1 MKSKIVSFIMT
12 ILTMLMFGL
21 LCFFGII
28 IYNEF
33 NKTNIVGE
41 VQQFVSNITTT
52 EKKAENESEPEKIE
66 ISQSS
71 NKVEENLNNDVGKN
85 NRFFYN
91 QLDNYSKIIYNAL
104 EKNKENMKSGIY
116 ELNLG
121 TSFSQV
127 LSKGNGESLLGEYYQ
142 SAIEAYAYDNPDVFY
157 IEFPKLLLNMET
169 TIRGNEKTY
178 KVFINSGNNSNY
190 LKDEFPSKE
199 MINNAINEIE
209 KIKAYFVQNKKNS
222 TYENIKLVHDYLV
235 ESIEYEQ
242 SILSDNVYSIYGALI
257 NKRCVCEGYAK
268 SFKYLM
274 DALDITCT
282 ITIGKAT
289 NSDGKTENHAWN
301 YVQLNDK
308 WYGVDCTWDDPI
320 IIGPGFLSNS
330 SKYKYFLKGKN
341 EFSKTHVPNGQFT
354 ENGKIFEFP
363 SLSEVDYKEL

>member
-52 EKKAENESEPEKIE
+52 EKKAENESETEKIE

-71 NKVEENLNNDVGKN
+71 NKVEENLNNDVRKN

-104 EKNKENMKSGIY
+104 EKNKENMKSGTY

-169 TIRGNEKTY
+169 TIRGNE
-178 KVFINSGNNSNY
+178 
-190 LKDEFPSKE
+190 
-199 MINNAINEIE
+199 
-209 KIKAYFVQNKKNS
+209 
-222 TYENIKLVHDYLV
+222 
-235 ESIEYEQ
+235 
-242 SILSDNVYSIYGALI
+242 
-257 NKRCVCEGYAK
+257 
-268 SFKYLM
+268 
-274 DALDITCT
+274 
-282 ITIGKAT
+282 
-289 NSDGKTENHAWN
+289 
-301 YVQLNDK
+301 
-308 WYGVDCTWDDPI
+308 
-320 IIGPGFLSNS
+320 
-330 SKYKYFLKGKN
+330 
-341 EFSKTHVPNGQFT
+341 
-354 ENGKIFEFP
+354 
-363 SLSEVDYKEL
+363 